1 MMMTTLSREHIS
13 AIRFASYNVTVA
25 RVPSQMSQAR
35 QTCTGFAISLV
46 GIISQTHLILQ
57 IAF

>member
-25 RVPSQMSQAR
+25 RVPSQMWQAM

-46 GIISQTHLILQ
+46 GTIFQTHLILQ